1 MGKGGPRKGD
11 DAKDGIKTAKQA
23 LITKAKNTLGL
34 LLDSPGGGNGGN
46 TGKKYVFK
54 KRTSYSSLCIMRL
67 IGTFIYPSN

>member
-23 LITKAKNTLGL
+23 LITKARNTLGI

-46 TGKKYVFK
+46 TGEKCAFK
-54 KRTSYSSLCIMRL
+54 K
-67 IGTFIYPSN
+67 